1 MTDTVDSA
9 NALPAEL
16 QPPAIHGGEVAS
28 RAITQSPA
36 QSPAQPSAG
45 EPALPAAGM
54 SPASAA
60 WLTGS
65 DRPEKTEIRVGFLP
79 LTDCAPVAMAIALGL
94 DRKYGIHIVAR
105 REASWAAV
113 RDKLVSGEL
122 DAGHAL
128 YGMIYGVELG
138 IGSRQTRMAVLMT
151 LNQNG
156 QAITLSSPLA
166 AAGVSDGSSLADHLH
181 ASGRRAVF
189 AQTFPTGTHALWL
202 NYWLAAH
209 GIDPLREVR
218 TVTVPP
224 QQMAVNIAQGRIDG
238 FCAGEPWHAQA
249 ISSGAGFTA
258 ATSQDVWPDHPEKVL
273 ASTADFAQRHPNAA
287 RALIAALLEAARFI
301 DASEENRTRAATTIA
316 SADYIDV
323 LPETIEPRMQGHYF
337 NGIGRTWSDGH
348 PLRFHAEGAVNF
360 PYLSDAIWF
369 MTQHKRWGMLNEH
382 PDYLSVASRVN
393 RIDLYRE
400 AAAAAG
406 VPLPGHASRHSTLVD
421 GTVWNAADP
430 RAYADNFSIHA

>member
-1 MTDTVDSA
+1 MTDTVDSD
-9 NALPAEL
+9 NALPTGHLA
-16 QPPAIHGGEVAS
+16 PAPDAGN
-28 RAITQSPA
+28 PA
-36 QSPAQPSAG
+36 GTGAREAAVSAG
-45 EPALPAAGM
+45 GIPAAAG
-54 SPASAA
+54 A

-79 LTDCAPVAMAIALGL
+79 LTDCAPLAMAVALGL
-94 DRKYGIHIVAR
+94 DRKYGIRIVAR

-113 RDKLVSGEL
+113 RDKLASGEL

-128 YGMIYGVELG
+128 YGMVYGVELG
-138 IGSRQTRMAVLMT
+138 IGSRQTGMAVLMT

-156 QAITLSSPLA
+156 QAITLSAQLA
-166 AAGVSDGSSLADHLH
+166 AAGVTDGTSLAQHLR
-181 ASGRRAVF
+181 ASSRRAVF

-209 GIDPLREVR
+209 GIDPLRDVR

-224 QQMAVNIAQGRIDG
+224 QQMAANIAQGRIDG
-238 FCAGEPWHAQA
+238 FCAGEPWHAHA
-249 ISSGAGFTA
+249 IASGAGFTA

-273 ASTADFAQRHPNAA
+273 AASAEFAQRHPNAA

-301 DASEENRTRAATTIA
+301 DASEENRSRTVAAIA

-323 LPETIEPRMQGHYF
+323 LPETIEPRMQGRYF
-337 NGIGRTWSDGH
+337 NGTGRSWHDAH
-348 PLRFHAEGAVNF
+348 PLRFHADGAVNF

-369 MTQHKRWGMLNEH
+369 MTQQKRWGMLNTH
-382 PDYLSVASRVN
+382 PDYLAVARRVN

-406 VPLPGHASRHSTLVD
+406 VPLPGQVSRHSTLMD

-430 RAYADNFSIHA
+430 QAYADNFSIHA

>member
-1 MTDTVDSA
+1 MTDIFDSA
-9 NALPAEL
+9 HAWPAGLP
-16 QPPAIHGGEVAS
+16 PPAIDGGEVSPRSVAP
-28 RAITQSPA
+28 SPA
-36 QSPAQPSAG
+36 ESPAA
-45 EPALPAAGM
+45 EPALPATGR
-54 SPASAA
+54 SPASAV

-79 LTDCAPVAMAIALGL
+79 LTDCAPVAMAVALGL
-94 DRKYGIHIVAR
+94 DQKYGIRIVAR

-138 IGSRQTRMAVLMT
+138 IGSRQTGMAVLMT

-166 AAGVSDGSSLADHLH
+166 AAGVSDGNSLAEHLRTG
-181 ASGRRAVF
+181 GRQAVF

-209 GIDPLREVR
+209 GIDPLRDVR

-224 QQMAVNIAQGRIDG
+224 QQMAANIAQGRIDG
-238 FCAGEPWHAQA
+238 FCVGEPWHVQA

-258 ATSQDVWPDHPEKVL
+258 ATSQEIWPDHPEKVL
-273 ASTADFAQRHPNAA
+273 AASADFVQRHPNAS
-287 RALIAALLEAARFI
+287 RALIAALLEATRFI
-301 DASEENRTRAATTIA
+301 DASEENRARTARTIA
-316 SADYIDV
+316 STDYIDV
-323 LPETIEPRMQGHYF
+323 LPETIEPRMQGRYF
-337 NGIGRTWSDGH
+337 NGIGRSWHDAH

-360 PYLSDAIWF
+360 PYLSDAMWF
-369 MTQHKRWGMLNEH
+369 MTQQKRWGMLNAH
-382 PDYLSVASRVN
+382 PDYLTIASRVN

-406 VPLPGHASRHSTLVD
+406 VPLPGHVMRHSTLVD

-430 RAYADNFSIHA
+430 QAYADNFSIHA